1 MTRIDL
7 IELSN
12 ASGAAAE
19 QLAAA
24 KKKLGGL
31 PNFAKAMANSPATL
45 KAYLSMYGA
54 LQEGV
59 LSAGT
64 KERIALAVAEFN
76 GCNYC
81 VSAHVEL
88 ARSLVK
94 LSDDDVDAARR
105 GTSSDPKEAALVG
118 LAVEAARSRGHLGA
132 DSIADARSAGVT
144 DEEMVEVIG
153 NVIFSSLTNYLN
165 EAFDV
170 DIDWPVAPA
179 LQAVSQ

>member
-7 IELSN
+7 IEPSN
-12 ASGAAAE
+12 ATGAAAE

-24 KKKLGGL
+24 RKKLGGL

-45 KAYLSMYGA
+45 KGYLSMYAALQDGA
-54 LQEGV
+54 L
-59 LSAGT
+59 SAAT

-88 ARSLVK
+88 ARSMVK
-94 LSDDDVDAARR
+94 LSAEDVDAARR
-105 GTSSDPKEAALVG
+105 GTSSDPKEAALVS
-118 LAVEAARSRGHLGA
+118 LAVEAARSRGHLGVDA
-132 DSIADARSAGVT
+132 IADARSAGVS

-153 NVIFSSLTNYLN
+153 NVVFSSLTNYIN

-179 LQAVSQ
+179 LLAVTQ